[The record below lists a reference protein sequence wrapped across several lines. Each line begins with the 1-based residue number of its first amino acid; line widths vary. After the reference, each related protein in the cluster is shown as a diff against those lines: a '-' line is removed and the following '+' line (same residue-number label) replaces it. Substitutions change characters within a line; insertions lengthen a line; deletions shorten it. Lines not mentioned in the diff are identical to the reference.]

1 MVMQIELHNVY
12 ADYRLGP
19 IRSQNVLDNVN
30 LKVNTGSFTA
40 IVGST
45 GAGKSSLLKVMNGL
59 IIPKKGEVKLDTM
72 SISSHQNR
80 KILKEV
86 RKRIGM
92 VFQFPESQ
100 LFAETVEK
108 DICFGPM
115 NFGVS
120 LEEAK
125 KLAAE
130 AINRVGLD
138 QSILAKSPFSLS
150 GGQKR
155 RVAIAGIL
163 AMKPDVLILDE
174 PGAGLDP
181 TGKQEILSLMSSWN
195 KEYQMTTLMVTH
207 EMEDVARY
215 ADYVIVMNK
224 GKVIFHD
231 DVRTF
236 FSDIRKIESWN
247 LELPDARRFQLIL
260 EQKTGIKL
268 SKICLTVEELADCLI
283 EVGLV

>member
-1 MVMQIELHNVY
+1 MQIELHNVY